1 MGMPADESGHHA
13 RVVLCR
19 LSGTTCSS
27 RSDQELLSDSVLVS
41 RHGCA
46 RLVGTAACSSDDLH
60 RTRLKCADLQ
70 HRAAARLK
78 SPNVNEMLARPAAI
92 LLVGVTLESAA

>member
-1 MGMPADESGHHA
+1 MPVSYYAGFPEA
-13 RVVLCR
+13 L
-19 LSGTTCSS
+19 CSS
-27 RSDQELLSDSVLVS
+27 RANQELLGGSVLVS

-70 HRAAARLK
+70 HR
-78 SPNVNEMLARPAAI
+78 
-92 LLVGVTLESAA
+92 SAATFGVAEG